1 MKKTLLIAALF
12 IITGI
17 VKVDA
22 QIVNNSFENWYQDTF
37 YLPNNELSGLPADT
51 ISFMDPIGWTSSN
64 SLTDLDSVG
73 RKIFVT
79 QSPNAYSGNSAVQMI
94 TDTIKLPVAA
104 HFPSLNVIFPGFVVN
119 GIFPITSIKLS
130 GGIKVISPTAIPG
143 AGQPFTQRLQT
154 INGYYNYAPAFNAN
168 SQSNDTCI
176 IWAALRKGTTV
187 VANAIFKSTVATSGY
202 NPFHARFEYVSCEVP
217 DTLVILMA
225 SSVPDVSPIL
235 SGSLPAGSMLLVDSL
250 TYDTLPDSYVFAP
263 FAVNDLFTII
273 KNTTDTFNVLANDTD
288 CSGVPLTI
296 SSISTPAHGTATLLS
311 DYGIAY
317 TPTANY
323 TGLDYIYYVDKNGG
337 NDTAG
342 ALCTIFIN
350 NNTGIN
356 DVNEVR
362 VNLYPVPSDNV
373 LHIQFQNPG
382 RCRGNIYDL
391 VGNLVMSAELNSSNN
406 TVSTQNLPVGIY
418 GIELL
423 NSDNTVIGRS
433 KFVIAR

>member
-1 MKKTLLIAALF
+1 
-12 IITGI
+12 
-17 VKVDA
+17 
-22 QIVNNSFENWYQDTF
+22 
-37 YLPNNELSGLPADT
+37 
-51 ISFMDPIGWTSSN
+51 
-64 SLTDLDSVG
+64 
-73 RKIFVT
+73 
-79 QSPNAYSGNSAVQMI
+79 
-94 TDTIKLPVAA
+94 
-104 HFPSLNVIFPGFVVN
+104 
-119 GIFPITSIKLS
+119 
-130 GGIKVISPTAIPG
+130 
-143 AGQPFTQRLQT
+143 
-154 INGYYNYAPAFNAN
+154 
-168 SQSNDTCI
+168 
-176 IWAALRKGTTV
+176 
-187 VANAIFKSTVATSGY
+187 
-202 NPFHARFEYVSCEVP
+202 
-217 DTLVILMA
+217 MA